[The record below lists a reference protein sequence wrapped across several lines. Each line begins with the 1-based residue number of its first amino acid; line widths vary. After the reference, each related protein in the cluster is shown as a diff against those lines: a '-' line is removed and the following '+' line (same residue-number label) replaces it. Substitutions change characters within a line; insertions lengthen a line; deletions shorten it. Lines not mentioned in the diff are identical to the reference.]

1 MDPPGLARGQ
11 FLLSESQYVSLCV
24 VYVAEESK
32 VRTEDPK
39 CSSGSLN
46 KRGATRVARF
56 LHWIFKEQVCPQS
69 GESSLLRWFW
79 SFIGLS
85 QAVADCISCHRGGGA
100 AIWAT
105 GGPQASLPQ
114 ERNRKFRQAK
124 DPVDAARCGGPL
136 TAFQFPHHFL

>member
-85 QAVADCISCHRGGGA
+85 QAVADCISA
-100 AIWAT
+100 ATAEVAPLS
-105 GGPQASLPQ
+105 GLQ
-114 ERNRKFRQAK
+114 
-124 DPVDAARCGGPL
+124 AARKI
-136 TAFQFPHHFL
+136 TFPREKSKVPAGQRPG

>member
-39 CSSGSLN
+39 CLN

-85 QAVADCISCHRGGGA
+85 QAVADCISA
-100 AIWAT
+100 ATAEVAPLS
-105 GGPQASLPQ
+105 GLQ
-114 ERNRKFRQAK
+114 
-124 DPVDAARCGGPL
+124 AARKSTFTREKSKVREVQRPG
-136 TAFQFPHHFL
+136 

>member
-39 CSSGSLN
+39 CLN
-46 KRGATRVARF
+46 KRGATQVARF

-79 SFIGLS
+79 CFIGLS
-85 QAVADCISCHRGGGA
+85 QAVADCISCHRGGGDRKSTRLNSSHRCISYA
-100 AIWAT
+100 VFC
-105 GGPQASLPQ
+105 LKKKK
-114 ERNRKFRQAK
+114 NRHPTQS
-124 DPVDAARCGGPL
+124 
-136 TAFQFPHHFL
+136 